1 MTLDPTS
8 PNLQT
13 TETNQFHETI
23 TIPLRAKHR
32 ATAEQFAKA
41 ATHPDQRDV
50 IYHNTLAILALSD
63 WLHWLQIPHS
73 HQNCESWDS
82 VIRGFDDVADLAIE
96 EVGRV
101 ECRPVFPGAD
111 SLEIAPE
118 SQADRVGYFAIGLN
132 LQTVDRPEA
141 TLIGFI
147 PTSALFDQE
156 QIWLSELQS
165 LDDFLEW
172 WDAKVA
178 ETRAVKSDTSQQNV
192 STSNAV
198 VGSEIDSKINPEINL
213 KINSEINSE
222 INPRTNPEPDS
233 ELYPEVQPTGAKPA
247 VSLMP
252 WLENQF
258 EHGWQNLS
266 SLLQDIL
273 EPDSFGVSYR
283 KQPKITGAKI
293 LEIENLEKSILLTVA
308 IGHHEP
314 TEEEEIRPENLP
326 ESLLLWDITI
336 RLQNLDVETPLPNEL
351 QLTLLDH
358 LGQTVE
364 QFTPEVHT
372 SLQIDFIADPG
383 ETFMAQVVLGDFKV
397 IETLTA
403 PSL

>member
-8 PNLQT
+8 PNPQT

-41 ATHPDQRDV
+41 AMHPDQRDV

-73 HQNCESWDS
+73 HQNCESWDP

-101 ECRPVFPGAD
+101 ECRPVFSGAD

-118 SQADRVGYFAIGLN
+118 SQADRVGYFAIGLD

-147 PTSALFDQE
+147 PTSALFDRE

-172 WDAKVA
+172 WDAKIA
-178 ETRAVKSDTSQQNV
+178 ETRAVNSETSQQRV
-192 STSNAV
+192 STSNPV
-198 VGSEIDSKINPEINL
+198 VSSEIDSKINPEINP
-213 KINSEINSE
+213 EINPA
-222 INPRTNPEPDS
+222 INPRTNPEPDP
-233 ELYPEVQPTGAKPA
+233 EIYPEVQPTGAKPA

-252 WLENQF
+252 WLNNQF
-258 EHGWQNLS
+258 EHGWQSLS

-273 EPDSFGVSYR
+273 EPDSFRVGYR
-283 KQPKITGAKI
+283 KQPKITGAKLLVI
-293 LEIENLEKSILLTVA
+293 KNLEKPILLSVD
-308 IGHHEP
+308 IGHHEL
-314 TEEEEIRPENLP
+314 TEEEASSPENLP
-326 ESLLLWDITI
+326 ESLRLWDITI
-336 RLQNLDVETPLPNEL
+336 QLRNLDVEMLLPNEL

-358 LGQTVE
+358 LGQAIE
-364 QFTPEVHT
+364 QATPEIHT
-372 SLQIDFIADPG
+372 GLTIDLIANPG

>member
-8 PNLQT
+8 PNPQT

-73 HQNCESWDS
+73 HQNCESWDP

-178 ETRAVKSDTSQQNV
+178 ETRAVNSETSQQRV
-192 STSNAV
+192 STSNPV
-198 VGSEIDSKINPEINL
+198 VSSEIDSKINPEINPA
-213 KINSEINSE
+213 
-222 INPRTNPEPDS
+222 INPRTNPEPDP
-233 ELYPEVQPTGAKPA
+233 EIYPEVQPTGAKPA

-252 WLENQF
+252 WLENRF
-258 EHGWQNLS
+258 EHGWQSLS

-273 EPDSFGVSYR
+273 EPDSFRVGYR
-283 KQPKITGAKI
+283 KQPKITGAK
-293 LEIENLEKSILLTVA
+293 LLVIETLEKPILLSVA
-308 IGHHEP
+308 IGHHEL
-314 TEEEEIRPENLP
+314 TEEEASSPENLP
-326 ESLLLWDITI
+326 ESLRLWDITI
-336 RLQNLDVETPLPNEL
+336 RLQNPDVEMLLPNDL

-358 LGQTVE
+358 LGQALE
-364 QFTPEVHT
+364 QTTPEIHT
-372 SLQIDFIADPG
+372 SLTIDFIANPG

>member
-8 PNLQT
+8 PNPQT
-13 TETNQFHETI
+13 TEVNQFHETI

-73 HQNCESWDS
+73 HQNCESWDP

-111 SLEIAPE
+111 SLEIALE
-118 SQADRVGYFAIGLN
+118 SQADRVGYFAIGLD
-132 LQTVDRPEA
+132 LQTGDRPEA

-147 PTSALFDQE
+147 PTSALFDRE

-178 ETRAVKSDTSQQNV
+178 ETRAVNSETSQQRV
-192 STSNAV
+192 STSNPV
-198 VGSEIDSKINPEINL
+198 VSSEIDSKINPEINPA
-213 KINSEINSE
+213 
-222 INPRTNPEPDS
+222 INPRTNPEPDP

-247 VSLMP
+247 VSMIP

-258 EHGWQNLS
+258 EHGWQSLS
-266 SLLQDIL
+266 SLLQEIL
-273 EPDSFGVSYR
+273 EPDSFRVGYR
-283 KQPKITGAKI
+283 KQPKITGAKLLVI
-293 LEIENLEKSILLTVA
+293 KNLEKPILLSVD
-308 IGHHEP
+308 IGHHEL
-314 TEEEEIRPENLP
+314 TEEEASSPENLP
-326 ESLLLWDITI
+326 ESLRLWDITI
-336 RLQNLDVETPLPNEL
+336 QLRNLDVEMLLPNEL

-358 LGQTVE
+358 LGQAVE
-364 QFTPEVHT
+364 QATPEIHT
-372 SLQIDFIADPG
+372 GLTIDLIANPG

>member
-8 PNLQT
+8 PNPQT

-41 ATHPDQRDV
+41 AMHPDQRDV

-73 HQNCESWDS
+73 HQNCESWDP

-118 SQADRVGYFAIGLN
+118 SQADRVGYFAIGLD
-132 LQTVDRPEA
+132 LQTVDRSEA

-147 PTSALFDQE
+147 PTSALFDRE

-178 ETRAVKSDTSQQNV
+178 ETRAVNSETSQQRV
-192 STSNAV
+192 STSNPV
-198 VGSEIDSKINPEINL
+198 VSSEIDSKINPEINPA
-213 KINSEINSE
+213 
-222 INPRTNPEPDS
+222 INPRTNPEPDP
-233 ELYPEVQPTGAKPA
+233 EIYPEVQPTGAKPA
-247 VSLMP
+247 VSMMP

-258 EHGWQNLS
+258 EHGWQSLS
-266 SLLQDIL
+266 SLLQEIL
-273 EPDSFGVSYR
+273 EPDSFRVGYR
-283 KQPKITGAKI
+283 KQPKITGAKLLVI
-293 LEIENLEKSILLTVA
+293 KNLEKPILLSVD
-308 IGHHEP
+308 IGHHEL
-314 TEEEEIRPENLP
+314 TEEEASSPENLP
-326 ESLLLWDITI
+326 ESLRLWDITI
-336 RLQNLDVETPLPNEL
+336 QLRNLDVEMLLPNEL

-358 LGQTVE
+358 LGQALE
-364 QFTPEVHT
+364 QTTPEIHAG
-372 SLQIDFIADPG
+372 LRIDLIANPG

>member
-1 MTLDPTS
+1 MTLDPIS
-8 PNLQT
+8 PNPQP
-13 TETNQFHETI
+13 TETNQFHEII

-32 ATAEQFAKA
+32 ATAEQFAQS
-41 ATHPDQRDV
+41 ATHPSQRDV

-63 WLHWLQIPHS
+63 WLNWLQIPHS
-73 HQNCESWDS
+73 HQDCESWDS

-96 EVGRV
+96 GVGRV

-111 SLEIAPE
+111 ALEIAPE

-132 LQTVDRPEA
+132 LQMGDRPEA

-147 PTSALFDQE
+147 PTSALFDRE

-178 ETRAVKSDTSQQNV
+178 ETRIVNSETSQQNV

-198 VGSEIDSKINPEINL
+198 ASSEIDPKINPEINP
-213 KINSEINSE
+213 KINPT
-222 INPRTNPEPDS
+222 INPRINPEPDS
-233 ELYPEVQPTGAKPA
+233 ELPPEVKPTGAKPA
-247 VSLMP
+247 VSLIP

-258 EHGWQNLS
+258 EHGWQNLN

-273 EPDSFGVSYR
+273 EPDSFRVGYR
-283 KQPKITGAKI
+283 KQPKITGAKT
-293 LEIENLEKSILLTVA
+293 LAIETLEKPILLSVV
-308 IGHHEP
+308 IGNHEL
-314 TEEEEIRPENLP
+314 TEEEEIRPENLS

-336 RLQNLDVETPLPNEL
+336 RLQHLNVEMPLPNEL
-351 QLTLLDH
+351 QLMLLDH
-358 LGQTVE
+358 LGQTME
-364 QFTPEVHT
+364 QTTPEGHT
-372 SLQIDFIADPG
+372 SLKIDFIAEPG
-383 ETFMAQVVLGDFKV
+383 ETFMVQVVLGDFKV

-403 PSL
+403 PLL

>member
-8 PNLQT
+8 PNPQT

-41 ATHPDQRDV
+41 AMHPDQRDV

-73 HQNCESWDS
+73 HQNCESWDP

-101 ECRPVFPGAD
+101 ECRPVFSGAD

-118 SQADRVGYFAIGLN
+118 SQADRVGYFAIGLD
-132 LQTVDRPEA
+132 LQTVDHPEA

-147 PTSALFDQE
+147 PTSALFDRE

-178 ETRAVKSDTSQQNV
+178 ETRAVNSETSQQRV
-192 STSNAV
+192 STSNPV
-198 VGSEIDSKINPEINL
+198 VSSEIDSKINPEINP
-213 KINSEINSE
+213 EINPA
-222 INPRTNPEPDS
+222 INPRTNPEPDP
-233 ELYPEVQPTGAKPA
+233 EIYPEIQPTGAKPA
-247 VSLMP
+247 VSMIP

-258 EHGWQNLS
+258 EHGWQSLS

-273 EPDSFGVSYR
+273 EPDSFRVGYR
-283 KQPKITGAKI
+283 KQPKITGAK
-293 LEIENLEKSILLTVA
+293 LLVIETLEKPILLSVA
-308 IGHHEP
+308 IGHHEL
-314 TEEEEIRPENLP
+314 TEEEASSPENLP
-326 ESLLLWDITI
+326 ESLRLWDITI
-336 RLQNLDVETPLPNEL
+336 QLQNLDVEMLLPNDL

-358 LGQTVE
+358 LGQAVE
-364 QFTPEVHT
+364 QATPEIHT
-372 SLQIDFIADPG
+372 GLTIDLIANPG